1 MQRRTVLGTALLS
14 LGGCT
19 WPFQKSWT
27 IRYRLDV
34 YLHSPAQQA
43 STVIETA
50 YDGPTQSFGFPS
62 TYLYRTRTWGDAPS
76 FETSGGG
83 RLFATFSNGEV
94 LARAGDHYFAPTQE
108 QTLVS
113 VLPNADDVEAYRAGR
128 LFDELETMTG
138 PRDLPPEQWPRL
150 FWLANENDLSTTRFA
165 PRPSIDYGPQTNVAP
180 LKPLAD
186 ILGPGAD
193 IAGVTIERT
202 DAPISKDL
210 HRRFS

>member
-1 MQRRTVLGTALLS
+1 
-14 LGGCT
+14 
-19 WPFQKSWT
+19 
-27 IRYRLDV
+27 
-34 YLHSPAQQA
+34 
-43 STVIETA
+43 
-50 YDGPTQSFGFPS
+50 
-62 TYLYRTRTWGDAPS
+62 
-76 FETSGGG
+76 
-83 RLFATFSNGEV
+83 
-94 LARAGDHYFAPTQE
+94 
-108 QTLVS
+108 

-150 FWLANENDLSTTRFA
+150 FWLANENDLSTARFA
-165 PRPSIDYGPQTNVAP
+165 PRPSFDYGPLSNVAP

-210 HRRFS
+210 HRRFSWLNGMNGDDGSREWDTSRPFWANLQRQYFALRGEANNMTS